1 MRLMKDR
8 IIKFIESEHIT
19 AAEFAD
25 RIGVQRSSVSHVL
38 SGRNNP
44 GFSFIQKILESFPSI
59 NPRWLIIGEGE
70 IYNSNMKNTV
80 IESSSKNLFSDI
92 KKNSEP
98 KEINTV
104 FSKEKP
110 EIKEDHLIKHETVEN
125 VIKTGSTRRIVKVL
139 IFYDDHTFEDFQPA

>member
-1 MRLMKDR
+1 MKGR
-8 IIKFIESEHIT
+8 IIKFIESEHLT

-44 GFSFIQKILESFPSI
+44 GFSFIQKILESFPAI

-70 IYNSNMKNTV
+70 IYNTNMKNTNY
-80 IESSSKNLFSDI
+80 EPSSKNLFSET
-92 KKNSEP
+92 KKNIET
-98 KEINTV
+98 KDIN
-104 FSKEKP
+104 SDISNNKP
-110 EIKEDHLIKHETVEN
+110 EIKQDVQVNHESAEKA
-125 VIKTGSTRRIVKVL
+125 IKTGSAKRIAKVL